1 MRCINSDK
9 RGKSMGRGG
18 ECVLKYSNISLLTFF
33 GEFQLSGASLV
44 FISIIFWLIIL
55 YPMVI

>member
-1 MRCINSDK
+1 MIKGENLWE
-9 RGKSMGRGG
+9 GGG